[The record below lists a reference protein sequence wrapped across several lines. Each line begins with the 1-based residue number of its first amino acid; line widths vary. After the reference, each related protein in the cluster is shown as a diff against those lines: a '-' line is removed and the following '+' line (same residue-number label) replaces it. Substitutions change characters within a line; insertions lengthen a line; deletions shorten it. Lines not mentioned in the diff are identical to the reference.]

1 MHQTVLPALA
11 DPLFQLQIAPDA
23 AFPHPAWQ
31 QARAAVLEA
40 LDNGSIA
47 VLLGPPGSGKSL
59 LLKELARTLR
69 QAGKSARLI
78 ERTEAL
84 DGPPGN
90 GILLV
95 DEADTLSPDALATLC
110 AGPAPVVLAA
120 LPGFPA
126 RLAGNPRPVREAVLD
141 RLQPQDV
148 ARYVAARLNA
158 VGRPR
163 NLVEPEAVLALA
175 GHSGGLLR
183 LVNTLGGAAVFLAGL
198 DGSEYVSRRHVDEAA
213 SMRDDFGDDGFD
225 QDLVPPF
232 QAEPAHVALPPARPV
247 PTALRPVA
255 LRPVAPL
262 PDAALPVA
270 PLPVSPVVAEPVSTA
285 VEAPAPA
292 PLAPPPNF
300 RAERIRRRAALG
312 TMATASAVL
321 FALPWLTR
329 RQPAAPSSSQTAG
342 GPVSPADSGTP
353 PLIVAD
359 SGAAGPAAPEAPTA
373 QAPAAQAPTA
383 RAEAPPLEAPP
394 PPAAAPLLPHPE
406 PVRRADKAPSAPPA
420 ELRVTMAPDAPVLF
434 QGPIYNETIRQS
446 GHVALVIRKQAPG
459 GAITAR
465 FDASQGLLG
474 SGVLAGSM
482 SGTGRITASG
492 QLMVGKNPFNC
503 DLNGTI
509 VGDKLT
515 GSASFVRNGGSGLAA
530 RSVFTLT
537 RA

>member
-40 LDNGSIA
+40 LDDGGIA

-69 QAGKSARLI
+69 RAGKPARLI

-84 DGPPGN
+84 DGPPGS

-95 DEADTLSPDALATLC
+95 DEADTLGLDALAVLC

-120 LPGFPA
+120 LPNFPA
-126 RLAGNPRPVREAVLD
+126 RLAGTPRPVREAVLD

-148 ARYVAARLNA
+148 ARYVAARLDA

-163 NLVEPEAVLALA
+163 NLVDPEAVLALA
-175 GHSGGLLR
+175 EHSGGLLR

-198 DGSEYVSRRHVDEAA
+198 DGSEHVSRRHVDEAA
-213 SMRDDFGDDGFD
+213 SMRDDFGNDDFD
-225 QDLVPPF
+225 QNLVPPF
-232 QAEPAHVALPPARPV
+232 QAGPAHVALPPARPV
-247 PTALRPVA
+247 PIAFRPI
-255 LRPVAPL
+255 APL
-262 PDAALPVA
+262 PDDALPVA
-270 PLPVSPVVAEPVSTA
+270 PLPVSPVVADPVSTA
-285 VEAPAPA
+285 MEAPAPA

-329 RQPAAPSSSQTAG
+329 RRPEAPSPGQAAG
-342 GPVSPADSGTP
+342 GPASPADPGNP
-353 PLIVAD
+353 PLVVAD
-359 SGAAGPAAPEAPTA
+359 SGAAGPAAPEAPN
-373 QAPAAQAPTA
+373 AQAPTA
-383 RAEAPPLEAPP
+383 KAEAPRVEASAA
-394 PPAAAPLLPHPE
+394 PAAAPPSPHAE
-406 PVRRADKAPSAPPA
+406 PVHRADKAPSAPPA
-420 ELRVTMAPDAPVLF
+420 ELRVTMPPDAPVRF
-434 QGPIYNETIRQS
+434 QGPIYNETMGQS
-446 GHVALVIRKQAPG
+446 GHVALVIHKQAPDG
-459 GAITAR
+459 VITAR

-474 SGVLAGSM
+474 SGLLAGNM
-482 SGTGRITASG
+482 SRTGRITASG

-503 DLNGTI
+503 DLSGTI

-515 GSASFVRNGGSGLAA
+515 GSASFVRSGGSGWVA

>member
-1 MHQTVLPALA
+1 VQQTVLPALA

-40 LDNGSIA
+40 LDDGGIA

-69 QAGKSARLI
+69 RAGKPARLI

-95 DEADTLSPDALATLC
+95 DEADTLGPEALAALC
-110 AGPAPVVLAA
+110 AGPVPVVLAA

-126 RLAGNPRPVREAVLD
+126 RLAGNPRPVRKAVLD
-141 RLQPQDV
+141 RLQPQDI
-148 ARYVAARLNA
+148 ARYVAARLDA

-198 DGSEYVSRRHVDEAA
+198 DGSVHVSRRHVDEAA
-213 SMRDDFGDDGFD
+213 SMRDDFD
-225 QDLVPPF
+225 QDLVPQF
-232 QAEPAHVALPPARPV
+232 QGGPAHVALPPGSPV
-247 PTALRPVA
+247 
-255 LRPVAPL
+255 PVAPL

-270 PLPVSPVVAEPVSTA
+270 PLAVSPVVAEPVATA

-292 PLAPPPNF
+292 PFAPLPNF
-300 RAERIRRRAALG
+300 RAERIRRRAALS

-329 RQPAAPSSSQTAG
+329 RPPEVPSPGQAAG
-342 GPVSPADSGTP
+342 GPASLADAGNPPLAIADSEAT
-353 PLIVAD
+353 
-359 SGAAGPAAPEAPTA
+359 GPAAPGAPTA
-373 QAPAAQAPTA
+373 QAPTAKAGAPSLEA
-383 RAEAPPLEAPP
+383 SAPPI
-394 PPAAAPLLPHPE
+394 AASPSPHAE
-406 PVRRADKAPSAPPA
+406 PMHRADKAPSAPPA
-420 ELRVTMAPDAPVLF
+420 ELRVTMAPDAPVRF
-434 QGPIYNETIRQS
+434 QGPIYNETMGQG
-446 GHVALVIRKQAPG
+446 GHVALVIRKQAPD

-482 SGTGRITASG
+482 SRTGRITASG

-503 DLNGTI
+503 DLSGTI

-515 GSASFVRNGGSGLAA
+515 GSASFVRSGGSGWAA

>member
-1 MHQTVLPALA
+1 MQHTVLPALA

-31 QARAAVLEA
+31 QARAVVLNA
-40 LDNGSIA
+40 LYDGGII

-59 LLKELARTLR
+59 LLKELASTLR
-69 QAGKSARLI
+69 RAGKPARLI

-84 DGPPGN
+84 DGPPGS

-95 DEADTLSPDALATLC
+95 DEADTLSPDALAALC

-126 RLAGNPRPVREAVLD
+126 RLTGNPRPVQEAVLG

-148 ARYVAARLNA
+148 ARYVAARLDA

-163 NLVEPEAVLALA
+163 NLIEPEAILALA
-175 GHSGGLLR
+175 RHSDGLLR
-183 LVNTLGGAAVFLAGL
+183 LINTLGGAAVFLAGL
-198 DGSEYVSRRHVDEAA
+198 DGSKHVSRQHVDEAA
-213 SMRDDFGDDGFD
+213 SMRDDFGDEDFNQGAAT
-225 QDLVPPF
+225 PF
-232 QAEPAHVALPPARPV
+232 QAEPVHVALPPDGPV
-247 PTALRPVA
+247 PIAS
-255 LRPVAPL
+255 RPVAPFL
-262 PDAALPVA
+262 VEAPSVA
-270 PLPVSPVVAEPVSTA
+270 PLQVPPVVAKPVPMA
-285 VEAPAPA
+285 VATPSPA
-292 PLAPPPNF
+292 LHPPMPNF
-300 RAERIRRRAALG
+300 RAERIRRRAALS
-312 TMATASAVL
+312 TMITASAVL

-329 RQPAAPSSSQTAG
+329 RPQGAQPSPSQAADD
-342 GPVSPADSGTP
+342 PVSPATAGNPS
-353 PLIVAD
+353 LIVAD
-359 SGAAGPAAPEAPTA
+359 SEAADPTALKASAAQSPVSQASVAQAETVRPEAPGPS
-373 QAPAAQAPTA
+373 APVAS
-383 RAEAPPLEAPP
+383 
-394 PPAAAPLLPHPE
+394 LPHAE
-406 PVRRADKAPSAPPA
+406 PVRRVERVPSAPAA
-420 ELRVTMAPDAPVLF
+420 ELRVTMPPDAPVLF
-434 QGPIYNETIRQS
+434 QGPIYNETMRQG
-446 GHVALVIRKQAPG
+446 GHVALVIRRQLQG

-503 DLNGTI
+503 DLSGTI

-515 GSASFVRNGGSGLAA
+515 GSASFVRSGNTGWAA

>member
-1 MHQTVLPALA
+1 MQQTVLPALA

-40 LDNGSIA
+40 LADGSIA
-47 VLLGPPGSGKSL
+47 ILLGPPGSGKSL

-69 QAGKSARLI
+69 RAGKPARLI

-95 DEADTLSPDALATLC
+95 DEADTLGPDVLAALC
-110 AGPAPVVLAA
+110 AGPTPVVLAA
-120 LPGFPA
+120 LPGFSA
-126 RLAGNPRPVREAVLD
+126 RLAGNRRPVREAVLD

-148 ARYVAARLNA
+148 ARYVAARLDA
-158 VGRPR
+158 IGRPR

-175 GHSGGLLR
+175 RHSGGMLR

-198 DGSEYVSRRHVDEAA
+198 DGSEHVSRRHVDEAA
-213 SMRDDFGDDGFD
+213 SMRDDFGDDDLD
-225 QDLVPPF
+225 QDLIPQL
-232 QAEPAHVALPPARPV
+232 QAGPAHVALPLDRPV
-247 PTALRPVA
+247 PIALP
-255 LRPVAPL
+255 PVAPL
-262 PDAALPVA
+262 SDTALPVA

-285 VEAPAPA
+285 VEAPDSA
-292 PLAPPPNF
+292 PLAQLPNF
-300 RAERIRRRAALG
+300 RAERIRRRTALG

-329 RQPAAPSSSQTAG
+329 RPPEASFPGQAAG
-342 GPVSPADSGTP
+342 GPASPADAGNP
-353 PLIVAD
+353 PLVVAD
-359 SGAAGPAAPEAPTA
+359 SGAADPATPEASTA
-373 QAPAAQAPTA
+373 QAPTTKV
-383 RAEAPPLEAPP
+383 EASRLEASA
-394 PPAAAPLLPHPE
+394 PPAAAPPLPHAE
-406 PVRRADKAPSAPPA
+406 PAYRADKAPSAPPA
-420 ELRVTMAPDAPVLF
+420 ELRVTMASEAPVRF
-434 QGPIYNETIRQS
+434 QGPIYNETMGQG

-503 DLNGTI
+503 DLSGTI

-515 GSASFVRNGGSGLAA
+515 GSASFVRNGGSGWAA

>member
-31 QARAAVLEA
+31 QARAAVLKA

-69 QAGKSARLI
+69 QAGKPARLI

-95 DEADTLSPDALATLC
+95 DEADTLSPDALAILC

-148 ARYVAARLNA
+148 ARYVAARLAA

-163 NLVEPEAVLALA
+163 NLIEPEAVLALA
-175 GHSGGLLR
+175 GHSSGLLR

-198 DGSEYVSRRHVDEAA
+198 DGSEHVSRRHVDEAA
-213 SMRDDFGDDGFD
+213 SMREDFGEDGFD

-247 PTALRPVA
+247 PTALRPD
-255 LRPVAPL
+255 APL
-262 PDAALPVA
+262 PDIALPVA
-270 PLPVSPVVAEPVSTA
+270 PPPVSPVVAEPVSTA
-285 VEAPAPA
+285 VESPASA

-312 TMATASAVL
+312 TMATASAIL

-329 RQPAAPSSSQTAG
+329 RQPAALFPSKAAG
-342 GPVSPADSGTP
+342 GPASPADPGTP
-353 PLIVAD
+353 PLVVAD

-373 QAPAAQAPTA
+373 QAPTA
-383 RAEAPPLEAPP
+383 KAEAPRSETPLPP
-394 PPAAAPLLPHPE
+394 VAASSLPHAE
-406 PVRRADKAPSAPPA
+406 PVRRADKAPSAPPV

-434 QGPIYNETIRQS
+434 QGPIYNETMGQS
-446 GHVALVIRKQAPG
+446 GHVALVIRKQASS

-474 SGVLAGSM
+474 SGMLAGSM
-482 SGTGRITASG
+482 SGTGRIAASG

-515 GSASFVRNGGSGLAA
+515 GSASFVRNGGSGLTA